1 MLRQLKHR
9 QQRFGDFQD
18 LHVQIDMLLDF
29 RNSIA
34 TEPDMLSPVAGLNT
48 LISNLFEEKSR
59 VRDNL
64 LFLGN
69 IG

>member
-18 LHVQIDMLLDF
+18 LHVQIDMLSDF
-29 RNSIA
+29 RDSTA
-34 TEPDMLSPVAGLNT
+34 TEPDMLAPVAGLNT
-48 LISNLFEEKSR
+48 LIANLAEEKNR
-59 VRDNL
+59 RRDDIL
-64 LFLGN
+64 TLGG